1 MRYRSNV
8 PKKIQYANHNTF
20 NCVGIFPKDVTI
32 GPGAVIGAGSVIT
45 HDVPPYAIVAGTGGG
60 ANSKGIINGYRLFD
74 ESISDLLEFNWRNYD
89 LPNMLAQ
96 GIKVPLKNVKDF
108 IDFMKNEG
116 REYLIPL
123 PERWFYLNILNANSV
138 QLFCVEPMQ
147 TLWVRLLGPRA
158 LLFLKTW
165 SLSGAAG
172 GGTTSSPAKG
182 ACESLGSG

>member
-1 MRYRSNV
+1 M

-32 GPGAVIGAGSVIT
+32 GHGAVIGAGSVIT

-138 QLFCVEPMQ
+138 QLFCV
-147 TLWVRLLGPRA
+147 
-158 LLFLKTW
+158 
-165 SLSGAAG
+165 
-172 GGTTSSPAKG
+172 SPAQTYMG
-182 ACESLGSG
+182 SLIEPVCIAVLEGVELARRQA